1 MSDRLALAN
10 AIEDA
15 GIERAKAERVA
26 SVIFDA
32 IHDNVATKAD
42 VQASEA
48 AVRHDLQ
55 ASTAATRADIAAT
68 RTELKS
74 DIAVIR
80 SAMANETA
88 RHMDEIGET
97 GTPPMSQPVLN
108 ARALKCTVVL
118 DPAEVAQIVAADGK
132 PRVVIDIRLPDR
144 RVSVDLNA
152 KSVRKTIAAIS
163 EYGPSRWSSR
173 ASWSAMSSPT
183 RGSPHNRRRGHRQ
196 RRRRQHEPCHRT
208 HAPGALQGFHRA
220 PAQRARHGRSQ
231 PAR

>member
-74 DIAVIR
+74 DIAAVR
-80 SAMANETA
+80 STMASETA
-88 RHMDEIGET
+88 RLSTRIERLDAAVKAQPNAIMLRL
-97 GTPPMSQPVLN
+97 GTLM
-108 ARALKCTVVL
+108 VVL
-118 DPAEVAQIVAADGK
+118 TGIILAAL
-132 PRVVIDIRLPDR
+132 RYLP
-144 RVSVDLNA
+144 
-152 KSVRKTIAAIS
+152 
-163 EYGPSRWSSR
+163 P
-173 ASWSAMSSPT
+173 
-183 RGSPHNRRRGHRQ
+183 PHG
-196 RRRRQHEPCHRT
+196 
-208 HAPGALQGFHRA
+208 
-220 PAQRARHGRSQ
+220 
-231 PAR
+231 

>member
-88 RHMDEIGET
+88 RLSTRIERLDAAVKAQPNAIMLRL
-97 GTPPMSQPVLN
+97 GTLM
-108 ARALKCTVVL
+108 VVL
-118 DPAEVAQIVAADGK
+118 TGIILAAL
-132 PRVVIDIRLPDR
+132 RYLP
-144 RVSVDLNA
+144 
-152 KSVRKTIAAIS
+152 
-163 EYGPSRWSSR
+163 
-173 ASWSAMSSPT
+173 
-183 RGSPHNRRRGHRQ
+183 PHG
-196 RRRRQHEPCHRT
+196 
-208 HAPGALQGFHRA
+208 
-220 PAQRARHGRSQ
+220 
-231 PAR
+231 